1 MKHDNHLHNLAKL
14 NRHNP
19 TDAER
24 KMWSLLRNNGM
35 GVAFRRQHQ
44 IGQYIVDFVCL
55 EKKLIIEC
63 DGSQH
68 LDNRVADN
76 LRTSFLEQEG
86 YHVIRFWNNEILF
99 ETEGVYL
106 IIEKALKEA

>member
-1 MKHDNHLHNLAKL
+1 MKHTRNLQDLAKQ
-14 NRHNP
+14 NRRNP

-24 KMWSLLRNNGM
+24 KMWSLLRKNGM
-35 GVAFRRQHQ
+35 GAAFRRQHQ

-68 LDNRVADN
+68 LDNRADDTV
-76 LRTSFLEQEG
+76 RTSFLESQG
-86 YHVIRFWNNEILF
+86 YHVIRFWNNDILY
-99 ETEGVYL
+99 ETDGVYMV
-106 IIEKALKEA
+106 IEKALRER